1 MKTKRIVPVL
11 LLASI
16 LVACGGNKEVE
27 DKPETKTVETEKPA
41 EEQKTPTANV
51 EKDFIVEEVNDTGI
65 ILSSAAEGEENDKFM
80 VTKEKLGL
88 DVNVGEQVR
97 IEWDGVIMTS
107 DPAQFG
113 NIIKAEKILTEQ

>member
-51 EKDFIVEEVNDTGI
+51 EKDFIVEEVNEDGY

-88 DVNVGEQVR
+88 DVNIGEQVR

>member
-1 MKTKRIVPVL
+1 
-11 LLASI
+11 
-16 LVACGGNKEVE
+16 
-27 DKPETKTVETEKPA
+27 
-41 EEQKTPTANV
+41 
-51 EKDFIVEEVNDTGI
+51 
-65 ILSSAAEGEENDKFM
+65 M

-88 DVNVGEQVR
+88 DVNIGEQVR